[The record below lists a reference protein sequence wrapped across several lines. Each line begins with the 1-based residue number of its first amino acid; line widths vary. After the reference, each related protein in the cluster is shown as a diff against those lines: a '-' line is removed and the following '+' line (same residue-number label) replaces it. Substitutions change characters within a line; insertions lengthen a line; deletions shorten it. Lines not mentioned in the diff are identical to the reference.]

1 MNLPAAL
8 TLTAF
13 LFFGSSADKPR
24 LSELQV
30 ALDGRRVEASFE
42 LVNGFTDKLFERIQ
56 TGLASGFTYQF
67 VLTRDQKRW
76 FDNRLDSS
84 TLEVTAMY
92 NAVTREY
99 LVNFKQDGKL
109 VDSRIALDREELERA
124 MTRFSGLTIFHLGE
138 KGNDKR
144 LSVGAR
150 AELGSKTTLLIIPTR
165 VKTDWVRS
173 RRFRLPAEQP

>member
-1 MNLPAAL
+1 MNVPAAL
-8 TLTAF
+8 SLSAF
-13 LFFGSSADKPR
+13 LFFGSSADKPH
-24 LSELQV
+24 LSELQI
-30 ALDGRRVEASFE
+30 ALDGRRLEASFE
-42 LVNGFTDKLFERIQ
+42 LINGFSDELFERIQ

-76 FDNRLDSS
+76 FDNRLDKS

-109 VDSRIALDREELERA
+109 IDSRIALDREELERA
-124 MTRFSGLTIFHLGE
+124 MTRFSGLTVFHLGDL
-138 KGNDKR
+138 KANKR
-144 LSVGAR
+144 LSVRAR

-165 VKTDWVRS
+165 IKTDWVRS
-173 RRFRLPAEQP
+173 RKFRPPADQP